1 MKLIKKEGKWSVT
14 HNDVTITFEDGKYFE
29 TLNISNISDEAA
41 DNVNYIIAITNQ
53 IAEWLIDNHYEIIF
67 NFQKSIG
74 YVIGQKIQAKA
85 KELGIT
91 NTDLHKKGIASP
103 FTMRKIIAGDV
114 VETGTLFRVLDYLDL
129 TLQVKNKGE

>member
-1 MKLIKKEGKWSVT
+1 MKLIKKEEKWSVT
-14 HNDVTITFEDGKYFE
+14 HNGVTITFEDGKYFE
-29 TLNISNISDEAA
+29 SQNVSSGINNINTIIDISSE
-41 DNVNYIIAITNQ
+41 IT
-53 IAEWLIDNHYEIIF
+53 EWLITNHYELVF
-67 NFQKSIG
+67 SFQESIG

-85 KELGIT
+85 KRLGIT

-103 FTMRKIIAGDV
+103 FTMRKILAGEV

>member
-1 MKLIKKEGKWSVT
+1 MQLTKKDKMWSVT